1 MLLFEDLPIGR
12 QSHLVI
18 PDLVGTLCSYF
29 RMLMVDNPLFLWIR
43 CDVIF
48 DGKWIKPNPRNLEY
62 VSHANGKLDLENV
75 HP

>member
-29 RMLMVDNPLFLWIR
+29 RMLMVDNPLI
-43 CDVIF
+43 
-48 DGKWIKPNPRNLEY
+48 P
-62 VSHANGKLDLENV
+62 LD
-75 HP
+75 